1 MQWLN
6 EEQLIEKVINLF
18 AVEKPPES
26 PASDLSP
33 SQTQE
38 DVTKQQ
44 ASFYW

>member
-26 PASDLSP
+26 LSP

-44 ASFYW
+44 ASFY